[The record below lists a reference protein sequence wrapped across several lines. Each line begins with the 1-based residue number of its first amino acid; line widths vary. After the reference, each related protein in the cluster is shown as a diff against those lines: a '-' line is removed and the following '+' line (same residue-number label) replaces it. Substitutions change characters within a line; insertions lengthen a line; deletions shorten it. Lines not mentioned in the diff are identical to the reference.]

1 MYHKVSLLVGWLLC
15 LGHGLW
21 AQNHPT
27 VFLVGDATVATLPE
41 RYAPM
46 AGWGHF
52 LPLFLAEAV
61 TVENRAQVGKS
72 SRSFIEEGHWN
83 QVVADLQPSDYVLI
97 QFGYNDQ
104 KKGYRSTSPHTTYI
118 QFLSRYVR
126 DTRAKGAIPILVTPV
141 AQRKYDRQPQLLPS
155 HGQYPGAMR
164 TLADSLNVP
173 ILDLYEKSFAYL
185 DGLGYAATEP
195 LFMWYAP
202 GEAANF
208 PQGIQHNTY
217 LSETGARAVAQRLV
231 EAVRESDNPLKEHLK
246 ICEQVDTIRIC
257 QGDSLWI
264 ARAYQTQTGTYRES
278 LGYEATCER
287 IKIVYLEVLAS
298 SVQQQHI
305 TLCTGEQRRVSG
317 EWQEQSGIYYDTLLN
332 HLGCDSVVVTELMVQ
347 PPLTQPT
354 LERTASDRL
363 RCNELGERYR
373 WFLDDQSLPDTTAT
387 LTLRQAGTYRVQ
399 VLLQGCASLRS
410 AGYAYAPLPTSVAP
424 DVNQFADFYAYRRTA
439 TQWTVHL
446 PPHHASAVLYMHDS
460 GGRVVARYPV
470 SFISHEVDFD
480 FSALA
485 EGMYTLS
492 LVEGGKKKSVKVLWG
507 G

>member
-1 MYHKVSLLVGWLLC
+1 MYHKVSLFVGWLLC
-15 LGHGLW
+15 LSHGLS
-21 AQNHPT
+21 AQDHPT

-52 LPLFLAEAV
+52 LPLFLAEEV

-83 QVVADLQPSDYVLI
+83 QVAADLRPGDYVLI

-104 KKGYRSTSPHTTYI
+104 KKGYRSTDPHTTYA

-126 DTRAKGAIPILVTPV
+126 DTRAQGAIPILVTPV
-141 AQRKYDRQPQLLPS
+141 AQRKYDRQFQLQPS
-155 HGQYPGAMR
+155 HGQYPAAMR
-164 TLADSLNVP
+164 ILTDSLDVP
-173 ILDLYEKSFAYL
+173 LLDLYRKSFVYL
-185 DGLGYAATEP
+185 DSLGYAATQP

-208 PQGIQHNTY
+208 PQGIQHDTY
-217 LSETGARAVAQRLV
+217 LSETGAQAVAQRLV
-231 EAVRESDNPLKEHLK
+231 EAIRESDNPLKEHLK
-246 ICEQVDTIRIC
+246 ICEQVDTLRIC

-264 ARAYQTQTGTYRES
+264 AGAYQTQTGTYRES

-287 IKIVYLEVLAS
+287 IKIVHLEVLAS
-298 SVQQQHI
+298 SVQKQRI
-305 TLCTGEQRRVSG
+305 TLCAGEQQRVG
-317 EWQEQSGIYYDTLLN
+317 GQWQQQSGVYYDTLLN

-347 PPLTQPT
+347 PPLAQPT
-354 LERTASDRL
+354 LERTASDML
-363 RCNELGERYR
+363 RCDGLGERYQ
-373 WFLDDQSLPDTTAT
+373 WFLDDQLLPDTTVT
-387 LTLRQAGTYRVQ
+387 LSLRQAGTYAVQ
-399 VLLQGCASLRS
+399 VLRQGCASPRS
-410 AGYAYAPLPTSVAP
+410 EGYAYAPLPTSVAP
-424 DVNQFADFYAYRRTA
+424 AVGGADNFYAYRCTA

-446 PPHHASAVLYMHDS
+446 PFRRASAMLYVHNS
-460 GGRVVARYPV
+460 GGRVVTRYPV
-470 SFISHEVDFD
+470 SLVSHEVDVD

-492 LVEGGKKKSVKVLWG
+492 LVEGQRKKFVKVLWG
-507 G
+507 R